1 MRAAKSD
8 FNNSDSSVNL
18 ADAHYNYNS
27 IKLVR
32 ALEIDPNR
40 QTIRVL
46 TISNLYEAIRA
57 ELGGRPKVCHHM
69 PSGNRLYAMT
79 DSGEGASFSIGCSLP
94 IVGPAL
100 IVGKRGKG
108 GMYESSFADLDA
120 VTKIVTFINADRRH

>member
-1 MRAAKSD
+1 MRAAKNDSNDSD
-8 FNNSDSSVNL
+8 NSVHF
-18 ADAHYNYNS
+18 ADTHDNYNS

-32 ALEIDPNR
+32 ALEIDPNQ

-57 ELGGRPKVCHHM
+57 ELGGRPKVYHHM
-69 PSGNRLYAMT
+69 PSGNRLYAVP
-79 DSGEGASFSIGCSLP
+79 DSCGGASFSIGCSLP

-120 VTKIVTFINADRRH
+120 VTKIVTFINADCRH